1 MGMGQYRLSKMLA
14 FAFSLSLMSSSAAGT
29 TPVENAFLVRIP
41 GELCTGTVV
50 AMNWV
55 LTAAHCF
62 GRRMSSGRR
71 NEHED
76 VVIEGRQGDYV
87 YRYMHFVDFLKGS
100 PNSLC
105 STYTRHILLADPLH
119 CHLRKFTPGQ
129 NHTQRDSPLG
139 THLRRSL

>member
-1 MGMGQYRLSKMLA
+1 MLA
-14 FAFSLSLMSSSAAGT
+14 FAFSLSLLSSYSSAAVT

-62 GRRMSSGRR
+62 SRRMSSGRR

-76 VVIEGRQGDYV
+76 VVIEGQQGDYV
-87 YRYMHFVDFLKGS
+87 YRYAFCGL
-100 PNSLC
+100 P
-105 STYTRHILLADPLH
+105 
-119 CHLRKFTPGQ
+119 
-129 NHTQRDSPLG
+129 
-139 THLRRSL
+139 